1 MKTIYDMNIGD
12 TSVIKSM
19 DGISRQVFHRFLDL
33 GIMPCAKV
41 KLLNKINFN
50 QLFIIEIEDVEIC
63 IRQKDAKNIQ
73 IGG

>member
-1 MKTIYDMNIGD
+1 MKTSKSIYDMNIGD
-12 TSVIKSM
+12 TSVIK
-19 DGISRQVFHRFLDL
+19 I
-33 GIMPCAKV
+33 
-41 KLLNKINFN
+41 LLPNTNFYIFNFN